1 MTTASSTSL
10 QGAKLTLAQR
20 WLFKALTRFKQG
32 SLTLHDGD
40 ATFVFGNPD
49 SSGPHATAQIH
60 NRKVYREM
68 LTGGALAAAEGYV
81 VGFWDTPDLTQVV
94 RVFAA
99 NLNTTSTLNQTLGML
114 SRPVLRLGH
123 WINRNDRQGSRR
135 NIRAHYDLGNDL
147 FEAFLDPS
155 MMYSSAIYPR
165 PEASLEEAQTYRLD
179 RICRKLKLRPEDHL
193 LEIGTG
199 WGGLAIH
206 AARQY
211 GCRVTT
217 TTISDEQFQYARA
230 RIQEAGLEDRIT
242 LLKQD
247 YRDLTGRFDKIVS
260 IEMIEAVGHG
270 FLPSYFD
277 VLSTRL
283 KDDGAVLLQCITI
296 PDQRYHQYLKSVD
309 FIRKYIFPGGHLP
322 SVSVLLENLKR
333 HTDMQMVHLEDI
345 TDHYART
352 LYDWHKRF
360 IAAKQRLQ
368 TLGYDDQFYRLWRY
382 YFAYCE
388 GGFTER
394 AIATHQLMFAK
405 SGNRQTWTHGIE

>member
-1 MTTASSTSL
+1 MTTASPTSF
-10 QGAKLTLAQR
+10 QSAKLTTAQR
-20 WLFKALTRFKQG
+20 LLFKALNRFQHG

-49 SSGPHATAQIH
+49 GPGPHASAQVH
-60 NRKVYREM
+60 TKQVYREM
-68 LTGGALAAAEGYV
+68 LTGGALAAAECYV
-81 VGFWDTPDLTQVV
+81 AGFWDTSDLTQVV

-99 NLNTTSTLNQTLGML
+99 NVNTTSKLNRTLGTL
-114 SRPVLRLGH
+114 TRPLLRLSH
-123 WINRNDRQGSRR
+123 WLNRNDRNGSRR

-147 FEAFLDPS
+147 FETFLDES

-165 PEASLEEAQTYRLD
+165 ADASLEEAQTYRLD
-179 RICRKLKLRPEDHL
+179 RICQKLALGPEDHL

-206 AARQY
+206 AARHY

-217 TTISDEQFQYARA
+217 TTISEEQFHYARE
-230 RIQEAGLEDRIT
+230 RIHEAGLDDRIT
-242 LLKQD
+242 LLKED
-247 YRDLTGRFDKIVS
+247 YRDLTGRYDKIVS
-260 IEMIEAVGHG
+260 IEMIEAVGHDY
-270 FLPSYFD
+270 LPSYFNM
-277 VLSTRL
+277 LSDRL
-283 KDDGAVLLQCITI
+283 ADNGSVLLQCITM
-296 PDQRYHQYLKSVD
+296 PDQRYDQYRKSVD

-322 SVSVLLENLKR
+322 SVSVLMDNLKR
-333 HTDMQMVHLEDI
+333 HTDMQLVHLEDI

-352 LYDWHKRF
+352 LNDWHQRF
-360 IAAKQRLQ
+360 NAAKQQLQ
-368 TLGYDDQFYRLWRY
+368 AQGYDETFIRLWRY

-405 SGNRQTWTHGIE
+405 SGNQQTWTPVIE